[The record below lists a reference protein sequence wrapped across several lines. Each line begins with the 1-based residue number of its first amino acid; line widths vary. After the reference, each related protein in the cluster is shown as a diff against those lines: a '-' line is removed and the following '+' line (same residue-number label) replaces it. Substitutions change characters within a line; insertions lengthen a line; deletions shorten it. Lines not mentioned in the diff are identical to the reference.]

1 MAMSIVGAVG
11 SFDPS
16 TTQWL
21 SYIEQ
26 MEEFFL
32 ANNIKDEREKVAI
45 LISSQTYE
53 LLKDLCSPDKPNTKS
68 FEAQG

>member
-1 MAMSIVGAVG
+1 MAMSIVGAIG

-16 TTQWL
+16 TTQWI

-32 ANNIKDEREKVAI
+32 ANGIKEDRKKVAI
-45 LISSQTYE
+45 LISTVGSQTYK
-53 LLKDLCSPDKPNTKS
+53 LLKDLCSP
-68 FEAQG
+68 